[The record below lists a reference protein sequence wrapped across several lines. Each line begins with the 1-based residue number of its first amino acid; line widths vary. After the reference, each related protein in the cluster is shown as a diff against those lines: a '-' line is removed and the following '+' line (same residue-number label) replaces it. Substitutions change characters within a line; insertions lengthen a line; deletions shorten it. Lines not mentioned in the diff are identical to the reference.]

1 MERLLYKLI
10 ILSPN
15 NIYIYIMRSFRKRI
29 YSKKNNKSRKYSKK
43 QNNKR
48 RKLTKK
54 NIKHNKRRIIKGGNW
69 FSTDKLKNLRDNYN
83 PLMKLFNKVLDAK
96 YEDTECDV
104 GMGGCEYFYWFHKKD
119 YPEIKRLSE
128 LFNDLYTWTVTNKGL
143 ILTND
148 QLNKA
153 RKMKDDIDANLNSK
167 AYIALI
173 TEDEKNAKLGYPKY
187 DANYR

>member
-1 MERLLYKLI
+1 
-10 ILSPN
+10 
-15 NIYIYIMRSFRKRI
+15 MRSFRKSSFRKRI
-29 YSKKNNKSRKYSKK
+29 YSKKKNKSRKYSKK

-69 FSTDKLKNLRDNYN
+69 FSTDKLKDLREYYD
-83 PLMKLFNKVLDAK
+83 PLMKLFNKVLDANYK
-96 YEDTECDV
+96 DTECDV

-119 YPEIKRLSE
+119 YPEIKRLSNN
-128 LFNDLYTWTVTNKGL
+128 FNVLYRWTTTDNSLKL
-143 ILTND
+143 SDD

-153 RKMKDDIDANLNSK
+153 RKMKDDIDTNLNSK
-167 AYIALI
+167 KFGELI
-173 TEDEKNAKLGYPKY
+173 TKDKKNAEEGYPQY